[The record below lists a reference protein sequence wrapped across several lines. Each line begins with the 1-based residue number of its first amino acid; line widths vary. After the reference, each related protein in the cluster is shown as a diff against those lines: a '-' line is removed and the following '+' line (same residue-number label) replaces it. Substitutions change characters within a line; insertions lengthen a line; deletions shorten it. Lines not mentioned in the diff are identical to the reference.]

1 LDINER
7 HPTLLW
13 QRSRKRFACEKGEG
27 SKQSDLLP
35 PGGSK
40 KRASDEANGVGEV
53 QKKLKVHSE
62 LEVDDLALTQW
73 LKVGLRGQPGQTQ

>member
-1 LDINER
+1 VR
-7 HPTLLW
+7 
-13 QRSRKRFACEKGEG
+13 RGG
-27 SKQSDLLP
+27 SKQSDPLP

-73 LKVGLRGQPGQTQ
+73 LGCGVSPARPNETF